1 MSDTPEQAAYDLADS
16 PAARELHRLR
26 NLLGLAAFAAEA
38 RRILTG
44 LDVVLETHATPGMDK
59 TLECI
64 VPCRG
69 QWRIAPD
76 TLGEVLLDARERL
89 SVLLNMDD

>member
-1 MSDTPEQAAYDLADS
+1 MAQTPEQAAYDLADS

-44 LDVVLETHATPGMDK
+44 LDIALATLPGID
-59 TLECI
+59 EASIDCI
-64 VPCRG
+64 VASRR
-69 QWRIAPD
+69 QWAIPPD
-76 TLGEVLLDARERL
+76 TLGDVLLDARERL
-89 SVLLNMDD
+89 SVLLNTQD